1 MAHREGPI
9 LVVEDDSDVRDA
21 IVTVLERQGWAT
33 VTVADGAEAVAQ
45 LEQLQPRLV
54 LIDLMMPRMSGWEL
68 LQHLRETREWGEI
81 PTLVLTGF
89 PRENLRVTADA
100 VLHKPVDYDR
110 LIKAVRRLIEP
121 GA

>member
-1 MAHREGPI
+1 MRE
-9 LVVEDDSDVRDA
+9 A

-45 LEQLQPRLV
+45 LEELRPRLL
-54 LIDLMMPRMSGWEL
+54 LIDLMLPRMSGWEL
-68 LQHLRETREWGEI
+68 LQCLRETQEWREI

-110 LIKAVRRLIEP
+110 LVKVIGRLIGSGSARAEQP
-121 GA
+121 DRFSDA